1 MEITGWRCTVNRCG
15 SWWQHLLSLGGRQDG
30 SRGCLGQGP
39 SVATSPA
46 GQPRSHRPPFPSQ
59 DNSWTMM
66 DVGSRS
72 TYIAVLPNT
81 AARKEESLHS
91 STDRAAKSSKTH
103 KRATKGKA
111 AVTQHVAPHPWEQP
125 LLGWPAP
132 SCNNLASPKASPSA
146 GNPPARPLHQKHNQL
161 SHGTGEKCRQFFQIA
176 KIKGEMSL
184 VFRGI
189 KQMKNEPE
197 HI

>member
-15 SWWQHLLSLGGRQDG
+15 SWWQHLLSGWKAGWQQGVPGTGPICGHLP
-30 SRGCLGQGP
+30 SRAALLSP
-39 SVATSPA
+39 SSF
-46 GQPRSHRPPFPSQ
+46 PFT

-81 AARKEESLHS
+81 AARKEEGLHS

-103 KRATKGKA
+103 KGAMKGKA

-132 SCNNLASPKASPSA
+132 SCNNLASPKAFPSA
-146 GNPPARPLHQKHNQL
+146 GNPPAHPLHQKHNQL